1 MTIKELIN
9 IIPFEILQRG
19 QNYFKSGNILQL
31 NQGSDGTWFAEVEG
45 NYGNYEVEIKANN
58 NSESADYYC
67 DCPYDGA
74 ICKHVAAVAL
84 AINEEKTIAISS
96 NDSEPDEENWEQLI
110 KDARPKDLRN
120 FMLDFGVKNQ
130 DFRHQIKL
138 AFSKPVSVENTD
150 NIPYYQSQ
158 INGIFDNYDYRGFID
173 YRSSHKAMNDVTQF
187 QIKADN
193 YYSKGNLNEAF
204 CISAAIAMEG
214 VKAIQYMDDSSGEC
228 GGAIF
233 EAFRVIENI
242 LNNNKPS
249 HELKERIF
257 NWLYEQ
263 VQNSDYRNY
272 GVGDSLEPLFFD
284 TAASLK
290 QLEIAYEF
298 IDAKIIELDK
308 EDNWSKKY
316 YLQSYLGQK
325 INLLQSEGCTAEA
338 DNIIDSYLHF
348 EKFRQI
354 RVEQALSANNPEEA
368 EKLILDGIKISQQDG
383 ASGIVHQ
390 WKDRLLELYKQQ
402 KQAFKYN
409 KLARE
414 LFIENTSDIKYF
426 KIYKQTSPQ
435 DDWEEKRNKL
445 IAELKNKK
453 RGYYGGIS
461 IDNLAKI
468 YIEEQMIDELFAI
481 VSSSNSIHTIIKYTK
496 HLKDKYPAELLEY
509 YKAAIEIQAEQT
521 GRNVYVSLVDYL
533 KQMAKLK
540 GGLPAAKTLKVSLLD
555 KYKNRPAMKEEFRKL
570 NWD

>member
-1 MTIKELIN
+1 MKIQELIN

-19 QNYFKSGNILQL
+19 QNYFDNGNILQL
-31 NQGSDGTWFAEVEG
+31 NQSSDGIWYAEVEG
-45 NYGNYEVEIKANN
+45 NYGNYEVEVKADN

-96 NDSEPDEENWEQLI
+96 NDGEADEESWEQLI
-110 KDARPKDLRN
+110 KNAKPKDLRN

-138 AFSKPVSVENTD
+138 TFSKPVSVENAD
-150 NIPYYQSQ
+150 NIPYYQNQ

-173 YRSSHKAMNDVTQF
+173 YRSSHKAMIDINKFLIMVD
-187 QIKADN
+187 D

-228 GGAIF
+228 GGAIY
-233 EAFRVIENI
+233 EAFQVIENI
-242 LNNNKPS
+242 LNNSKPS
-249 HELKERIF
+249 DELKERIF

-290 QLEIAYEF
+290 QMDIAYKF
-298 IDAKIIELDK
+298 IDEKIIELDK
-308 EDNWSKKY
+308 EDGWSKKY
-316 YLQSYLGQK
+316 YLESYLGQK
-325 INLLQSEGCTAEA
+325 INLLQSEGRTAEA

-368 EKLILDGIKISQQDG
+368 EQLILDGIKIAQQDD
-383 ASGIVHQ
+383 APSTVHQ

-426 KIYKQTSPQ
+426 KIYKQTSSK
-435 DDWEEKRNKL
+435 DSWEEKRDKL
-445 IAELKNKK
+445 IAELNNKK
-453 RGYYGGIS
+453 RGYYSGIS
-461 IDNLAKI
+461 LDDLAKI

-481 VSSSNSIHTIIKYTK
+481 VCSSNSIDTIIKYTN
-496 HLKDKYPAELLEY
+496 HLKLKFPAELLDY

-521 GRNVYVSLVDYL
+521 GRNVYVSLVHYL

-540 GGLPAAKTLKVSLLD
+540 GGLPAAKALKVSLLN
-555 KYKNRPAMKEEFRKL
+555 KYKKRPAMKEEFRKL